1 MFVQISI
8 TTKEIIEKFE
18 LEIIAG
24 AQGITRPIV
33 TSELSRPGLEIAG
46 YFTYY
51 PSERVQI
58 IGKTEITFMETVEEE
73 KLAKNLKRLATS
85 ETPAIIVAR
94 NFEVP
99 KMFIEVCEAQ
109 GVPLL
114 RTALKTTRFTSL
126 MSNYLESIFAPRTSV
141 HGVLVDVYGVGV
153 LLTGK
158 SGVGKSEVALELVK
172 RGHRLIADDRVD
184 IRQDDEEVLVGYAPE
199 LLKDLIELRG
209 IGILNVRALFG
220 VGATRDYKRI
230 SIVMD
235 LEIWEDQTQY
245 DRLGL
250 EMEVT
255 KIIDVEIPKITIPVR
270 PGRNL
275 AVIIE
280 AAAMN
285 YRQKEL
291 GINAAEV
298 FQDRLAEMIAKE
310 TK

>member
-1 MFVQISI
+1 LEISI
-8 TTKEIIEKFE
+8 TTKEMIEKFD
-18 LEIIAG
+18 LEILAG
-24 AQGITRPIV
+24 AQGITRPII

-46 YFTYY
+46 YFNYY
-51 PSERVQI
+51 ASERVQI
-58 IGKTEITFMETVEEE
+58 IGKTEITFMETLEEE
-73 KLAKNLKRLATS
+73 TLTKNLKRLATS
-85 ETPAIIVAR
+85 QTPAIIVAR

-99 KMFIEVCEAQ
+99 KMFIEVCESQ

-126 MSNYLESIFAPRTSV
+126 LSNYLESIFAPRTSV
-141 HGVLVDVYGVGV
+141 HGVLVDVYGLGV

-184 IRQDDEEVLVGYAPE
+184 IRQDDEEVLVGYAPD

-235 LEIWEDQTQY
+235 LEFWEDQKQY

-250 EMEVT
+250 EREVT
-255 KIIDVEIPKITIPVR
+255 KIIDVEVPKITIPVR

-298 FQDRLAEMIAKE
+298 FQDRLAAMIAKE
-310 TK
+310 T